1 MGQHEILQIIL
12 IPTDDPSFSIVFLL
26 IPIILT
32 SLPDF
37 RLLMSAAELD
47 LLLGGLSTSREGRLS
62 NEDRFG
68 ILSMR
73 KTMTMTLIGI
83 EYFSRRLF
91 MSIPPSPASGA
102 KKPSSGDQVI
112 MTIIMMMTIMVMIM
126 MMVIFIIIIKV
137 LALKRD
143 EKKGRKK
150 KPMLTGQKLQL
161 IR

>member
-1 MGQHEILQIIL
+1 MIL
-12 IPTDDPSFSIVFLL
+12 IPTDDPSFAIVFLL

-73 KTMTMTLIGI
+73 KTMAMTLIKIYQKIG
-83 EYFSRRLF
+83 
-91 MSIPPSPASGA
+91 
-102 KKPSSGDQVI
+102 
-112 MTIIMMMTIMVMIM
+112 IMMTMN
-126 MMVIFIIIIKV
+126 IFLV
-137 LALKRD
+137 GCLCQSRPLQRLAQRNHQV
-143 EKKGRKK
+143 G
-150 KPMLTGQKLQL
+150 

>member
-12 IPTDDPSFSIVFLL
+12 IPTDDPSFAIVFLL

-73 KTMTMTLIGI
+73 RTMTRTLIGI
-83 EYFSRRLF
+83 TMTMNIFLVGCLCQSRPLQRL
-91 MSIPPSPASGA
+91 AQRNHQAG
-102 KKPSSGDQVI
+102 
-112 MTIIMMMTIMVMIM
+112 
-126 MMVIFIIIIKV
+126 
-137 LALKRD
+137 
-143 EKKGRKK
+143 
-150 KPMLTGQKLQL
+150 